1 MWKGSCRKATEG
13 LYFHISMRNFNGKK
27 HNKNLVPVA
36 RMLRKNMAKEEKHLW
51 YDYLRK
57 SEYKF
62 TRQKIIGK
70 YIADFYCPEADLI
83 IEIDGSQHYTDEGIK
98 YDAERTEFIENFNIT
113 VIRIKNTDI
122 NRNFIGV
129 CTYLENVLREKTKR

>member
-1 MWKGSCRKATEG
+1 ME
-13 LYFHISMRNFNGKK
+13 KK

-36 RMLRKNMAKEEKHLW
+36 RMLRKNMTKEEKHLW
-51 YDYLRK
+51 YDYLQK